1 MVALERMFVKQWEGK
16 TTVSY
21 ISFQCASF
29 EITKKHIC
37 LLKIVK
43 NSRHKL

>member
-1 MVALERMFVKQWEGK
+1 MFVEQWEEK

-21 ISFQCASF
+21 VSFQCTSF
-29 EITKKHIC
+29 EIMKKYIC

>member
-1 MVALERMFVKQWEGK
+1 MFVEQWEEK

-21 ISFQCASF
+21 VSFQCTSF
-29 EITKKHIC
+29 EIMKKYIC

-43 NSRHKL
+43 NSRDKL